1 MMSYSSG
8 TPFKKSYLISAREI
22 TPMEVKLLR
31 DSLANT
37 LANLLKN
44 DGKVITLENAVVRE
58 GLPDDDF
65 GEGNTDWETG
75 ALTDNTVFT
84 FINGALANNKYAG
97 FWGLGAQ
104 DANPVVSTIRFA
116 VGSTGGST
124 RGRFHLER
132 LYAEQE
138 AIGYFADPIVYHPT
152 ETVFIEGE
160 PRDTKAAPGDNLVL
174 FSLIAE
180 PKGPFV
186 S

>member
-1 MMSYSSG
+1 MMSYSAG

-22 TPMEVKLLR
+22 TSMEVKMLR
-31 DSLANT
+31 DSLAQT

-65 GEGNTDWETG
+65 GEAQADWETG
-75 ALTDNTVFT
+75 ALTDNTVAT
-84 FINGALANNKYAG
+84 FVNGALANNKYAG
-97 FWGLGAQ
+97 FWGLAAP
-104 DANPVVSTIRFA
+104 DPNPVVDTMRFA
-116 VGSTGGST
+116 VGTTGGST

-152 ETVFIEGE
+152 ETIFIEVE

-174 FSLIAE
+174 MSLVAE